1 MKSYG
6 KTDIGKKRSSN
17 QDTFA
22 ICDLPE
28 GAVLAIVCDGM
39 GGAKA
44 GNVASKTAVEA
55 ISRYVE
61 RSYRIGLD
69 YDGAAEILN
78 KAILSANIEVYE
90 NSLKNPDLK
99 GMGTT
104 VVAAIA
110 TDDFTVI
117 AHLGDS
123 RAYIVGEQITQ
134 ITRDHSVVQSL
145 IESGKLTPEEARVHP
160 RKNVITKALGIEENV
175 FPENTRCD
183 VAFGETL
190 LLCTDGLTNYVDTP
204 VIKSIISNNN
214 PEDVVEAL
222 VEEAN
227 RSGGGDNITALTVS
241 RTLPL

>member
-1 MKSYG
+1 MKCYG
-6 KTDIGKKRSSN
+6 KTDIGKRRSTN
-17 QDTFA
+17 QDCFSITQ
-22 ICDLPE
+22 LPD
-28 GAVLAIVCDGM
+28 GGILAVVCDGM

-44 GNVASKTAVEA
+44 GNIASSTAVDA

-61 RSYRIGLD
+61 RSYRLGLD
-69 YDGAAEILN
+69 FDGAAEILN
-78 KAILSANIEVYE
+78 KAILSANIEVYD

-110 TDDFTVI
+110 VDAFTVI

-175 FPENTRCD
+175 FPDNNRYD
-183 VAFGETL
+183 FKSGETL
-190 LLCTDGLTNYVDTP
+190 LLCTDGLTNYVDTE
-204 VIKSIISNNN
+204 VIKKIIESN
-214 PEDVVEAL
+214 PSEDLAQLL
-222 VEEAN
+222 VDEAN
-227 RSGGGDNITALTVS
+227 KNGGGDNITALTI
-241 RTLPL
+241 TK